1 MKRQIDNRGGLPGWV
16 RTSLDAWRGT
26 MKKPMPNGDRGVSS
40 DELSQQ
46 AWAWLRLL
54 SSRQVSEEDMQ
65 GFRRWVKSSAAHQAA
80 YNDVKARWDTLK
92 PLTGALLRANPG
104 LVDDYKKRVQRRRA
118 INRRTFLGLSVVTAV
133 AAGVAAVYPPLG
145 LWPSVT
151 DWGADYRTA
160 VGEQRVLA
168 LTEGVDVTLN
178 TRTSV
183 RRQMADGQIVGLDLL
198 TGEAAVDLSSKGRS
212 FVVIAGAGRSL
223 AQAGQFEVRYVG
235 SKVCVTCITGAV
247 WVEHPA
253 GIRTLQARQQVIY
266 DLLAVS
272 GIADI
277 NPAEVSAWRKGIL
290 VFRQVR
296 LADVIDEINR
306 YRPGRVILLNE
317 AVRNQAVTGH
327 FEIVSLD
334 RAVTQLQYMFNL
346 HARSLAGGLLLLS

>member
-1 MKRQIDNRGGLPGWV
+1 M
-16 RTSLDAWRGT
+16 
-26 MKKPMPNGDRGVSS
+26 
-40 DELSQQ
+40 
-46 AWAWLRLL
+46 
-54 SSRQVSEEDMQ
+54 
-65 GFRRWVKSSAAHQAA
+65 
-80 YNDVKARWDTLK
+80 
-92 PLTGALLRANPG
+92 TGALLRANPG

-247 WVEHPA
+247 WVEHRRASVRSRHVNRSFMTFMPSA
-253 GIRTLQARQQVIY
+253 ASPTSIPPRCRPGAREY
-266 DLLAVS
+266 WSSAKS
-272 GIADI
+272 GW
-277 NPAEVSAWRKGIL
+277 PM
-290 VFRQVR
+290 
-296 LADVIDEINR
+296 VIDEINR

-317 AVRNQAVTGH
+317 AVRNQAVTGA
-327 FEIVSLD
+327 FRDCVFGSCGD
-334 RAVTQLQYMFNL
+334 AVAI
-346 HARSLAGGLLLLS
+346 HV